1 MRELTDQ
8 NFQAITAQGLWMVHF
23 WSPTCA
29 PCKVIKPI
37 FAHLEKTFTP
47 DIYFGEV
54 NGKTELETMLSQQIS
69 GYPTVLTFKDGQ
81 PMGVLYGARSLKIYQ
96 ETAEAL
102 RQLRV
107 LS

>member
-8 NFQAITAQGLWMVHF
+8 NFRAVTAQGLWMVHF

-29 PCKVIKPI
+29 PCKVIEPM
-37 FAHLEKTFTP
+37 FAHLEQTYTP
-47 DIYFGEV
+47 EVQFGAV
-54 NGKTELETMLSQQIS
+54 NGKVELETALSQQVQ

-81 PMGVLYGARSLKIYQ
+81 PVGMLYGAKPLRIYQ
-96 ETAEAL
+96 ETAGAL

-107 LS
+107 QS